1 MKHFFHT
8 IKNSVSSREWYH
20 QIIKGE
26 KPIGFLYIFLLKGI
40 VGIVVTIFV
49 SLTFF
54 SAFPVV
60 VKEIKSVYPKDL
72 EIKIE
77 KGILSTNQ
85 ENPYYLFNKEVVIDT
100 DAEADVATLKSYK
113 VKALITGTDIISTKK
128 NGAIE
133 IIPIKSFPS
142 VTVNQKN
149 IDFVIDLAASFKWM
163 VPIVLLIGTWLFGTL
178 GVYVM
183 TLIHA
188 LVVWGVLKLM
198 GHTTS
203 YRNAYSVAL
212 YGQTIPIVFLL
223 NFVPTLIVLV
233 VVTLLM
239 FKKK

>member
-8 IKNSVSSREWYH
+8 IKNSVGSREWYH
-20 QIIKGE
+20 HVIKDE

-40 VGIVVTIFV
+40 VSIVVTLFL
-49 SLTFF
+49 SAAFF

-60 VKEIKSVYPKDL
+60 VKEIKSSYPKDL

-77 KGILSTNQ
+77 KGRLSTNKD
-85 ENPYYLFNKEVVIDT
+85 NPYFLFNKEVVIDT
-100 DAEADVATLKSYK
+100 DANTDIATFRQYK
-113 VKALITGTDIISTKK
+113 VRALVTATDIISEKR

-133 IIPIKSFPS
+133 IIPVKSFPS
-142 VTVNQKN
+142 VTINQKN
-149 IDFVIDLAASFKWM
+149 IDFLIDLFASFKWM
-163 VPIVLLIGTWLFGTL
+163 VPIFLLIGTWLFGTL
-178 GVYVM
+178 GIYLATLVY
-183 TLIHA
+183 A

-233 VVTLLM
+233 VVTFLM